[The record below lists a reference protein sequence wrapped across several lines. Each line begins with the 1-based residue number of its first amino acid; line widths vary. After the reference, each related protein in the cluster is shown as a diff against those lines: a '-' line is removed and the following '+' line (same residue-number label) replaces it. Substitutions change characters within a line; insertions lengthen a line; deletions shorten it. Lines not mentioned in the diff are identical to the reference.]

1 MIDTQ
6 TVGEAFIKFLEDNNI
21 GTFNTDLYLGMLPID
36 APDEAWLVVVAGGSP
51 ELVTADGGMMKIYT
65 FSIYR
70 RSLAGKEIE
79 RSLFSLEE
87 KLNCST
93 CVNLDGFETIYS
105 RATQFAQDIDLENEN
120 RRVGLLQAQIR
131 LYKQNIKIS

>member
-6 TVGEAFIKFLEDNNI
+6 TVGEAFIKFLEDSSI
-21 GTFNTDLYLGMLPID
+21 GTFNQNLYLGMLPLE
-36 APDEAWLVVVAGGSP
+36 APDDAWLVVVAGGSP

-120 RRVGLLQAQIR
+120 RRIGLLQAQVR
-131 LYKQNIKIS
+131 LYKPNTQIS